1 MIHKIKIL
9 EPYADAI
16 AEGRKNFEVRY
27 NDRGYNAG
35 DFVEFTVIDND
46 GIPFLTHPLNN
57 KTYRITYVF
66 NGMGIKDE
74 WVVFGLGEVKD
85 DKERSNF

>member
-1 MIHKIKIL
+1 MIHNIKIL

-16 AEGRKNFEVRY
+16 VEGRKNFEVRY

-35 DFVEFTVIDND
+35 DLVRFTVIDKHD
-46 GIPFLTHPLNN
+46 IQLVFHPLNN

-66 NGMGIKDE
+66 GGMGIKDE

-85 DKERSNF
+85 DKR

>member
-1 MIHKIKIL
+1 MQTEKGEKMTHKIKIL

-16 AEGRKNFEVRY
+16 VEGRKNFEVRF

-35 DFVEFTVIDND
+35 DFVEFTVINND

-66 NGMGIKDE
+66 SGMGIKDE
-74 WVVFGLGEVKD
+74 WVVFGMRE
-85 DKERSNF
+85 ER

>member
-1 MIHKIKIL
+1 MTHKIKIL

-16 AEGRKNFEVRY
+16 VEGRKNFEVRF

-35 DFVEFTVIDND
+35 DFVEFTVISND

-57 KTYRITYVF
+57 KTHRITYVF

>member
-1 MIHKIKIL
+1 MLHKIKIL
-9 EPYADAI
+9 VPYADAV

-35 DFVEFTVIDND
+35 DLVKFTVINND
-46 GIPFLTHPLNN
+46 GITFFTHPLNN

-66 NGMGIKDE
+66 SGMGIKDD

-85 DKERSNF
+85 DKERSN